1 MKICAIIAEF
11 NPFHNG
17 HAYLIDKVRSCGY
30 THVIVVMSGNF
41 VQRGEPAIIS
51 KEIRAKI
58 ALNSGANLVIE
69 LPTVK
74 TTLTAEKYAFSAIEL
89 ISHIRRVDTL
99 VFGSESGS
107 IKDLNNIKNY
117 IYSNN
122 IFDEKLKNYL
132 SSGMTFAKAR
142 EKSIYDISGNCDISS
157 AIKTPN
163 NILGVEY
170 LKAID
175 KINMSIECLT
185 FERTKNLD
193 NIKSAT
199 EIRNMIINND
209 PNYKKYITYNSYKEI
224 SNAIKEKLAPV
235 NMLFMDRVIISKLRG
250 LTLEEISK
258 LPDIS
263 EGLEN
268 RIYNSIKESCSLE
281 ELLFK
286 IKTKRY
292 TMSRIKRIIL
302 NAFLGINSE
311 MTLKPIEYIKILATD
326 SKGLEILKKMK
337 NSTSV
342 PILTRYSELN
352 NMSNEAKIFFEMESS
367 FTDIYNTLTPQI
379 LPCEMEKKFRLI
391 KG

>member
-17 HAYLIDKVRSCGY
+17 HAYLIDKVRSYGY
-30 THVIVVMSGNF
+30 THIIIVMSGNF
-41 VQRGEPAIIS
+41 VQRGEPAIVS

-58 ALNSGANLVIE
+58 ALNSGVNLVVE
-69 LPTVK
+69 LPTVR
-74 TTLTAEKYAFSAIEL
+74 TVLTAEKYALSAIEL
-89 ISHIRRVDTL
+89 INCMGCIDTL
-99 VFGSESGS
+99 AFGSESGS
-107 IKDLNNIKNY
+107 VEELNNIKNY
-117 IYSNN
+117 ICYNN
-122 IFDEKLKNYL
+122 DFSDKLKIYL

-142 EKSIYDISGNCDISS
+142 EKSIYDISGNYNV
-157 AIKTPN
+157 IKTPN

-175 KINMSIECLT
+175 KINMSLECLT

-209 PNYKKYITYNSYKEI
+209 SNYEKYIPYNSYKEI
-224 SNAIKEKLAPV
+224 SNAIKEKSAPV
-235 NMLFMDRVIISKLRG
+235 NMFSMDRVIMSKLRQ
-250 LTLEEISK
+250 LSLEEISK

-268 RIYNSIKESCSLE
+268 RIYNFIKESYSLE

-311 MTLKPIEYIKILATD
+311 MTVEPIEYIKILATD
-326 SKGLEILKKMK
+326 SKGLEILKTIK
-337 NSTSV
+337 NSTFV
-342 PILTRYSELN
+342 PILTRYNELN
-352 NMSNEAKIFFEMESS
+352 NMRDKAKIFFEMESR
-367 FTDIYNTLTPQI
+367 FTDIYNILTPQI
-379 LPCEMEKKFRLI
+379 LPREIEKKFRLI